1 VTYDDDDAT
10 KEFFDTDRDDELGFR
25 TFRVGGR
32 GNIWENLYYTLE
44 FELRGGPNAITYKDI
59 YMEWQNLPAV
69 GHFRAGHFKEPLGL
83 EEFGSDLFNTF
94 MEKSPATQAFAPS
107 RNFGMMIW
115 DNVDPCWDTTW
126 FLGMFR
132 ADSPDGT
139 GTNTGLWRSDN
150 NDWSFDA
157 RLATLPYY
165 DVPSNGRYLVHLGS
179 SYSFRHIGGLTSGA
193 LFNQNVAYS
202 TLNGLAE
209 FSKRS
214 WVGSQGPIGF
224 GAEADSDQ
232 WNQVDAEFLVIW
244 GAASVQ
250 SEYFQV
256 LMNSGET
263 YQGGYAL
270 LSYFLTGESR
280 GYKKE
285 NKTTDRVTPYE
296 PFFWVDTCRG
306 RACGWGAWELAAGYS
321 WVDLD
326 DGHDIVATTPATS
339 ANRRRGFNSD
349 VVIGVNWYQNPWSR
363 VTIDYEHEVVDFV
376 DGGVPDSNANIW
388 GMRWQIDW

>member
-1 VTYDDDDAT
+1 
-10 KEFFDTDRDDELGFR
+10 LG
-25 TFRVGGR
+25 G
-32 GNIWENLYYTLE
+32 
-44 FELRGGPNAITYKDI
+44 
-59 YMEWQNLPAV
+59 
-69 GHFRAGHFKEPLGL
+69 
-83 EEFGSDLFNTF
+83 
-94 MEKSPATQAFAPS
+94 
-107 RNFGMMIW
+107 
-115 DNVDPCWDTTW
+115 
-126 FLGMFR
+126 
-132 ADSPDGT
+132 
-139 GTNTGLWRSDN
+139 
-150 NDWSFDA
+150 
-157 RLATLPYY
+157 
-165 DVPSNGRYLVHLGS
+165 

-193 LFNQNVAYS
+193 LYNQNVAYS

-224 GAEADSDQ
+224 GSEADSDQ
-232 WNQVDAEFLVIW
+232 WNQLDAEFLVIW

-263 YQGGYAL
+263 YQGGYAF

-296 PFFWVDTCRG
+296 PFFWVDSCRG

-349 VVIGVNWYQNPWSR
+349 IVIGVNWYQNPWSR
-363 VTIDYEHEVVDFV
+363 LTIDYEHEVVDFV
-376 DGGVPDSNANIW
+376 DGGVPDSNSNIW